1 MPIAVL
7 RPNTTTGGT
16 TTGFD
21 QTGDNLLTRIND
33 GSTDSFVTQVSGG
46 AIIFLHVDDSDDAT
60 NGTINGAS
68 IFVTHKAAAKGE
80 SVGQIRLYDFGTTST
95 IASENFTISNTEFQT
110 FEVCSTT
117 SVTPSQINNL
127 GIFYTATSGGPS
139 LANIEVRV
147 DYNDAV
153 VGQSSILL
161 QGKIELL
168 EGKIFI

>member
-1 MPIAVL
+1 MAIAVL
-7 RPNTTTGGT
+7 RPNTITGGT

-21 QTGDNLLTRIND
+21 QTGNNLLTRIND

-46 AIIFLHVDDSDDAT
+46 AIILLHVDDSDDAA

-68 IFVTHKAAAKGE
+68 IFVTHKAAAKGA
-80 SVGQIRLYDFGTTST
+80 STGQIRIYDFGATST
-95 IASENFTISNTEFQT
+95 IVSENFEISNTEFET

-117 SVTPSQINNL
+117 SVTASQINNL
-127 GIFYTATSGGPS
+127 GIYYAATSGGPS
-139 LANIEVRV
+139 LANIEIRV
-147 DYNDAV
+147 DYNA
-153 VGQSSILL
+153 GALESTISL

>member
-7 RPNTTTGGT
+7 RPNTITGGT

-21 QTGDNLLTRIND
+21 QTGNNLLTRIND

-46 AIIFLHVDDSDDAT
+46 AIIFLHVDDSDDAA

-80 SVGQIRLYDFGTTST
+80 STGQIRIYDFGNTST
-95 IASENFTISNTEFQT
+95 IVSENFTA
-110 FEVCSTT
+110 
-117 SVTPSQINNL
+117 SQINNL

-139 LANIEVRV
+139 LANIEIRV
-147 DYNDAV
+147 DYNA
-153 VGQSSILL
+153 GALESTISLE
-161 QGKIELL
+161 GKIELL